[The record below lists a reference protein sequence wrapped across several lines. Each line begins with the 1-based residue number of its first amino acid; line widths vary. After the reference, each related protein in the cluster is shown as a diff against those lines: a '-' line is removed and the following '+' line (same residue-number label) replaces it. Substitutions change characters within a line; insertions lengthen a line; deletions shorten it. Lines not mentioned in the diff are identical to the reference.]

1 MARILEVDQMWSED
15 RRADFMLARW
25 LDPKFGP
32 RRDEDRDF
40 LLRLA
45 HGARNTLLRIEAI
58 QRFNDV
64 DSVALLIPLL
74 DDPNPEIVLETVR
87 VIKPYRYHPRWRHKN
102 VPTAIWNEHGG
113 IENLEEIK
121 RAWKSG

>member
-1 MARILEVDQMWSED
+1 
-15 RRADFMLARW
+15 
-25 LDPKFGP
+25 
-32 RRDEDRDF
+32 

-45 HGARNTLLRIEAI
+45 HGARNTLLRIQAI
-58 QRFNDV
+58 QVFEDV

-74 DDPNPEIVLETVR
+74 DDPNLEIVLATVR
-87 VIKPYRYHPRWRHKN
+87 VINPYRYYPRWRHKN
-102 VPTAIWNEHGG
+102 VPTAIWNEHNG